1 MYSLK
6 RDDAVLVVV
15 DIQKKLVKIMPE
27 KVYEKILKNNQILIK
42 AAKILNIPVI
52 YTQQYTKGLGETVDE
67 LKELLTDEH
76 VEKLTFSCCKEQSFL
91 EKLKSLGRKSVILTG
106 MEAHICVLQT
116 AIDLLEN
123 GYNVFTVADAVCS
136 RFKDNWKFGLEYM
149 RDAGAKITVV
159 ETVLFQLLERSD
171 AKEFKEVQALIK

>member
-1 MYSLK
+1 MFTLK

-15 DIQKKLVKIMPE
+15 DIQEKLVKVMPE
-27 KVYEKILKNNQILIK
+27 KVYEKIKKNVKILLE

-52 YTQQYTKGLGETVDE
+52 YTQQYTKGLGETVSE
-67 LKELLTDEH
+67 LKQYLDDSH
-76 VEKLTFSCCKEQSFL
+76 VEKLTFSCCKEQTFL
-91 EKLKSLGRKSVILTG
+91 DKLKATGKKSVILTG

-116 AIDLLEN
+116 AIDLIEN
-123 GYNVFTVADAVCS
+123 QYNVFTVADAVCS
-136 RFKDNWKFGLEYM
+136 RLKDNWKFGLEYM

-171 AKEFKEVQALIK
+171 ANEFKEVQKLIK